1 MKKVL
6 LIVSL
11 ALGVISC
18 SQLADNEYLISGTA
32 DKFEEGQTVILE
44 KISEAGMGFEAV
56 DSAKITNG
64 KFEIKGTVTEPEIYL
79 LQVKNVQG
87 KIPFVL
93 ENGEI
98 VIEVNK
104 DTIANSKKS
113 GTYNNEI
120 YQEFE
125 EKMKVFNKTI
135 QKDLGDF
142 QQKNMAAMQEAQATQ
157 NMEIISKLQTE
168 YKAIIK
174 KGTDE
179 TVKFAES
186 HPKAFITV
194 MILEGMTNQPD
205 AAADLEKITAIFNS
219 LDDKLKNTKPG
230 KEVKTRI
237 DELSKPKAATE
248 IGDVA
253 PDFSAPN
260 PEGKVVSLK
269 ESLGKVT
276 IIDFW
281 ASWCGPCRKENPN
294 MVALYNDYK
303 DKGLNI
309 IGVSLDRPGKAD
321 DWKQA
326 IANDKLTWTHISNLK
341 HWEDPIAKMYRVE
354 GIPATYVL
362 DEKGVIVAKNLSGD
376 VLKAKIKELL
386 GA

>member
-1 MKKVL
+1 
-6 LIVSL
+6 
-11 ALGVISC
+11 
-18 SQLADNEYLISGTA
+18 
-32 DKFEEGQTVILE
+32 
-44 KISEAGMGFEAV
+44 
-56 DSAKITNG
+56 
-64 KFEIKGTVTEPEIYL
+64 
-79 LQVKNVQG
+79 
-87 KIPFVL
+87 
-93 ENGEI
+93 
-98 VIEVNK
+98 
-104 DTIANSKKS
+104 
-113 GTYNNEI
+113 
-120 YQEFE
+120 
-125 EKMKVFNKTI
+125 
-135 QKDLGDF
+135 
-142 QQKNMAAMQEAQATQ
+142 
-157 NMEIISKLQTE
+157 MEIISKLQTE